1 MVTPPRQL
9 RKVAQADVDLI
20 SMAIARLHIARAFLR
35 SAGAKNAAD
44 YVARALKSAEGAQ
57 RHAERCLNSP
67 KNDRKRLGQ
76 EGLKIDA

>member
-35 SAGAKNAAD
+35 SAGAKNAAV

-67 KNDRKRLGQ
+67 TTTESDWVKR
-76 EGLKIDA
+76 A